1 MSTTLSM
8 PTDRA
13 GDRGEK
19 LARVAFVGLGAMGT
33 PMSRRLLEAG
43 FRVTGYDTSRSAAE
57 DLVSV
62 GGSLAVDLSEVART
76 PVIIL
81 MLPTSDV
88 VETVV
93 RCTAFW
99 DCLAA
104 GTVVVDMG
112 SSEPM
117 RTRALAQQ
125 LQSIDVTLIDAPVSG
140 GVSGAIAGT
149 LAVMAGGDSETISH
163 ILPLLRT
170 FGNVHNVGPSGAGHA
185 LKALNNLLSATHLL
199 AASEVMTIGAKF
211 DLDPTTMLEV
221 INSSSG
227 RCASTEK
234 KWPDFV
240 LPGTYNSGFKL
251 ALMVKDMRVA
261 LGLADSLGMSASL
274 SADALA
280 VWERAASAL
289 RGDADHT
296 EIARWVTAT
305 S

>member
-1 MSTTLSM
+1 MSTALSM
-8 PTDRA
+8 PTDRP

-57 DLVSV
+57 DLVSA
-62 GGSLAVDLSEVART
+62 GGSMVVDLSEVART
-76 PVIIL
+76 PVIVL

-93 RCTAFW
+93 RDTAFW
-99 DCLAA
+99 DCLAP
-104 GTVVVDMG
+104 GTVIIDMG

-117 RTRALAQQ
+117 RTRALAEQ
-125 LQSIDVTLIDAPVSG
+125 LQSVGVTLIDAPVSG
-140 GVSGAIAGT
+140 GVSGATAGT

-211 DLDPTTMLEV
+211 DLEPTTMLEV

-234 KWPDFV
+234 KWPAFV

-261 LGLADSLGMSASL
+261 LGLADSLEVSASL

-289 RGDADHT
+289 RDDADHT